1 MKIAI
6 HGRGRMG
13 ALVERVAKERGH
25 EIAATFD
32 VDAPVTAAA
41 LAGIDVVI
49 DFSHASAIDQ
59 VVAACCEARVELVT
73 GTTGW
78 DDRRAEI
85 ESRVIAA
92 GIGMVAA
99 ANFSPGA
106 TIAFALA
113 REAARLVS
121 IFGAYEAGIEERH
134 HSKKKD
140 SPSGTALR
148 FAREVR
154 EGSEG
159 KLDPRIAASRTGA
172 EIGLHTVFFD
182 SSDDLVE
189 ISHRAR
195 NREGFARGAIVA
207 AERLRGRSGVW
218 TFEALVGGSC

>member
-13 ALVERVAKERGH
+13 SLVERVAILRGH

-32 VDAPVTAAA
+32 VDTPISATA
-41 LAGIDVVI
+41 LAGIDVVV
-49 DFSHASAIDQ
+49 DFSHASAIDA
-59 VVAACCEARVELVT
+59 VVTACCGARVALVT

-78 DDRRAEI
+78 DERRAAI
-85 ESRVIAA
+85 EARVTAA

-113 REAARLVS
+113 REAARLVAL
-121 IFGAYEAGIEERH
+121 FGEYEAGIEERH

-148 FAREVR
+148 FAKEVR
-154 EGSEG
+154 EGSDG
-159 KLDPRIAASRTGA
+159 KLDPRIAASRAGA
-172 EIGLHTVFFD
+172 EVGLHTVFFD
-182 SSDDLVE
+182 SADDLVE

-195 NREGFARGAIVA
+195 SREGFARGAVVA
-207 AERLRGRSGVW
+207 AEKIAGKSGVW
-218 TFEALVGGSC
+218 QFEKLVAGC